1 MSYLEL
7 AKKAE
12 ERLKHKREDKPTLT
26 AEKLLEEA
34 GGVFHEQMFLE
45 LETLEVKEGEVLQ
58 AVKVYSSILDDDL
71 WLIIDPSFEPNDGL
85 ACYCP
90 DEIPRLKNRTSEE
103 LEAIHTTKL
112 VFHGCHIIQG
122 TLHGQGI
129 NLP

>member
-12 ERLKHKREDKPTLT
+12 ERLKEDKPILT

-34 GGVFHEQMFLE
+34 GGVFHEQMFLG
-45 LETLEVKEGEVLQ
+45 LEALEVKEGEVLQ

-90 DEIPRLKNRTSEE
+90 DEISRLKNRTSEE
-103 LEAIHTTKL
+103 LEAIHTAKL
-112 VFHGCHIIQG
+112 IFHGCQIIQG

>member
-12 ERLKHKREDKPTLT
+12 ERLRLKRGSKKALT
-26 AEKLLEEA
+26 TEKQLEEA
-34 GGVFHEQMFLE
+34 GKVFHEQMSLGME
-45 LETLEVKEGEVLQ
+45 ALEVKEGEVLQ

-103 LEAIHTTKL
+103 LEAIHTAKL
-112 VFHGCHIIQG
+112 VFHGCHIQG
-122 TLHGQGI
+122 ALHGQGI
-129 NLP
+129 NLS

>member
-12 ERLKHKREDKPTLT
+12 ERLKHKREEKPTLT

-34 GGVFHEQMFLE
+34 GGVFHEQMFLG
-45 LETLEVKEGEVLQ
+45 LEALEVKEGEVLQ

-103 LEAIHTTKL
+103 LREIHKVKL
-112 VFHGCHIIQG
+112 VFHGCRIIQG
-122 TLHGQGI
+122 ALYGQGI

>member
-12 ERLKHKREDKPTLT
+12 ERLKHKRVDKPTLT

-34 GGVFHEQMFLE
+34 GGGFREQMFLGME
-45 LETLEVKEGEVLQ
+45 ALEVKQGEVLQ
-58 AVKVYSSILDDDL
+58 AVKIYSCILDDDL

-103 LEAIHTTKL
+103 LEAIHTAKL
-112 VFHGCHIIQG
+112 VFHGCHIQG
-122 TLHGQGI
+122 ALHGQGI
-129 NLP
+129 NLS